1 MNLHW
6 YCSDYYYYY
15 LDWLMGIYDV
25 NVNVSFFLKILWMMM
40 MMMIMWQ
47 NHLYSDVL
55 FEHDQM
61 LKMMIMMKEQLKV
74 LRKKKRMINVA

>member
-1 MNLHW
+1 
-6 YCSDYYYYY
+6 
-15 LDWLMGIYDV
+15 MGIYDV

-61 LKMMIMMKEQLKV
+61 LKMMIMMKEQLKG
-74 LRKKKRMINVA
+74 LRRKKETDD